1 LEETFH
7 AHFPVQELDKAVAY
21 YAEDATML
29 AMGRA
34 MVQGKDA
41 ISKLIKEGVAQSPP
55 MVSIRREIIQI
66 EGNANMAYVVHLFAW
81 TMKDP
86 QSGNEFTIPGKGV
99 HVWQRQA
106 DGSWKIFIDIN
117 NTDVPV

>member
-1 LEETFH
+1 
-7 AHFPVQELDKAVAY
+7 VA
-21 YAEDATML
+21 D
-29 AMGRA
+29 
-34 MVQGKDA
+34 
-41 ISKLIKEGVAQSPP
+41 SPP
-55 MVSIRREIIQI
+55 LVSVNRDLIQI
-66 EGNANMAYVVHLFAW
+66 EGDGNMVYVVNLFAW

-86 QSGNEFTIPGKGV
+86 SSGNEFTIPGKGV